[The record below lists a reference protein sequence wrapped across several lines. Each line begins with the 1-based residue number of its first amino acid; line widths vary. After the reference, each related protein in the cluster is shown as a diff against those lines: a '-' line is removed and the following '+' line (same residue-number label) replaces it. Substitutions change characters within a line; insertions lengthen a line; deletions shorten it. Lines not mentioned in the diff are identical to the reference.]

1 MPIDY
6 TKRAPSPASV
16 PPPAAGVSLTK
27 VTLTKSSP
35 SVSLTK
41 QTGRMRVNLNWDARK
56 QAPAAT
62 GFFKRRAESSGIDLD
77 LGCLYELTT
86 GQKGVVQALG
96 NSFGSFDV
104 APFIVLSGDDRS
116 GADVGGESMY
126 INLAHAHDIRRILVF
141 ANIYEGVASFDQAN
155 GVVTLEPPD
164 GAPIEVRLDEQA
176 GGSRMCAIALIEGN
190 GGQLSVRREVR
201 YIQGAQDA
209 LDKAYGWGM
218 NWARGRK

>member
-1 MPIDY
+1 MAIDY

-16 PPPAAGVSLTK
+16 PPPSAGVSLSK

-41 QTGRMRVNLNWDARK
+41 QTGRMRVNLNWDARQ

-62 GFFKRRAESSGIDLD
+62 GFFKRRAASGGIDLD

-96 NSFGSFDV
+96 NSFGSFDA

-116 GADVGGESMY
+116 GADVGGESMF
-126 INLAHAHDIRRILVF
+126 INLAHAQDIRRILVF

-190 GGQLSVRREVR
+190 GGRLSVRREVR